1 MGRILAID
9 YGSKRSGIATTD
21 PLGIIATP
29 LDALLTHH
37 IFDFLTQYFE
47 KEEVEKVVEMVVERG
62 GGKVVV
68 GWPKQRDGSD
78 TNNTPLV
85 RAFLNRFKK
94 LFPEMPL
101 ALQDEWNTSN
111 LAMTALI
118 ESGVKKKGRRDKLA
132 IDQVSAVLILQSYM
146 ESKT

>member
-29 LDALLTHH
+29 LEALLTHD

-47 KEEVEKVVEMVVERG
+47 KEEVEKVV
-62 GGKVVV
+62 V
-68 GWPKQRDGSD
+68 GWPQRRDGSD

-118 ESGVKKKGRRDKLA
+118 KSGVKKKGRRDKLA

-146 ESKT
+146 ESEK

>member
-29 LDALLTHH
+29 LKALLTHN
-37 IFDFLTQYFE
+37 IIDFLIQYFE
-47 KEEVEKVVEMVVERG
+47 QEEADKLII
-62 GGKVVV
+62 
-68 GWPKQRDGSD
+68 GWPKKRGGSD
-78 TNNTPLV
+78 TNNTLLV

-111 LAMTALI
+111 LAMRALI
-118 ESGVKKKGRRDKLA
+118 ESGVKKKDRRDKLA
-132 IDQVSAVLILQSYM
+132 IDQVSAVIILQSYLK
-146 ESKT
+146 SKT

>member
-29 LDALLTHH
+29 LEALLTHR

-47 KEEVEKVVEMVVERG
+47 KEQVE
-62 GGKVVV
+62 KVVV

-94 LFPEMPL
+94 LFPEIDPKNFPGAEIIHERGIYIGLSPM
-101 ALQDEWNTSN
+101 TSDYSCEK
-111 LAMTALI
+111 L
-118 ESGVKKKGRRDKLA
+118 KKTL
-132 IDQVSAVLILQSYM
+132 
-146 ESKT
+146 

>member
-9 YGSKRSGIATTD
+9 FGSKRSGIATTD

-29 LDALLTHH
+29 LKGLLTHH
-37 IFDFLTQYFE
+37 IFDFLSQYFK
-47 KEEVEKVVEMVVERG
+47 KEEVEKVV
-62 GGKVVV
+62 V
-68 GWPKQRDGSD
+68 GWPKKIDGSD

-101 ALQDEWNTSN
+101 SLQDERNTSN
-111 LAMTALI
+111 FAMTTLI

-132 IDQVSAVLILQSYM
+132 IDKESAVLILQSYL
-146 ESKT
+146 ESKI

>member
-9 YGSKRSGIATTD
+9 FGSKRSGIATTD
-21 PLGIIATP
+21 PLGIVATP
-29 LDALLTHH
+29 LKALFTHH
-37 IFDFLTQYFE
+37 IFDFLSQYFK
-47 KEEVEKVVEMVVERG
+47 KEEVEKVV
-62 GGKVVV
+62 V
-68 GWPKQRDGSD
+68 GWPKNIDGSD

-101 ALQDEWNTSN
+101 SLQDEWNTSN

-118 ESGVKKKGRRDKLA
+118 ESGVKKKKRREKLA
-132 IDQVSAVLILQSYM
+132 IDQVSAVLILQSYL
-146 ESKT
+146 ESKI

>member
-9 YGSKRSGIATTD
+9 FGSKRSGIATTD

-29 LDALLTHH
+29 LKGLLTHH
-37 IFDFLTQYFE
+37 IFDFLSQYFK
-47 KEEVEKVVEMVVERG
+47 KEEVEKVV
-62 GGKVVV
+62 V
-68 GWPKQRDGSD
+68 GWPKNRDGSD
-78 TNNTPLV
+78 TNNTPMV

-101 ALQDEWNTSN
+101 TLQDEWNTSN

-118 ESGVKKKGRRDKLA
+118 DSGVKKKGRRDKLA
-132 IDQVSAVLILQSYM
+132 IDRLSAVLILQFYL
-146 ESKT
+146 ESKI